1 MRHLRTSRHCVTDRN
16 VTGRNEVLLDV
27 LLEASL
33 LRPFVL
39 VLDDLHW
46 ADVSTID
53 VLNYLA
59 GRFGQMRL
67 LVLATYRPA
76 DMNLAQHPFL
86 GIRDELSAHGALEE
100 IPLGFL
106 ERRDVERYLAVMFPQ
121 HLFPASLAEMI
132 HA

>member
-1 MRHLRTSRHCVTDRN
+1 MARVREDAPAVSQERMKREL
-16 VTGRNEVLLDV
+16 GAL
-27 LLEASL
+27 LLEASR

-39 VLDDLHW
+39 FLDDLHW

-53 VLNYLA
+53 MLNYLA
-59 GRFGQMRL
+59 GRFDQMRL

-76 DMNLAQHPFL
+76 DMTLAQHPFL
-86 GIRDELSAHGALEE
+86 AIRDELGAHGALEE

-121 HLFPASLAEMI
+121 HRFRRRSRR
-132 HA
+132 